1 MEKMGWAELARL
13 LAPLASLPVPFV
25 PCRATALENFREWGR
40 EGGGANS
47 RALIARLIWRGA
59 WKTAADKFWQYSVHC
74 IAIIPDHIL
83 GWSRDDVHRGRGW
96 SGREEGEGEE
106 AEERREGAA
115 GAGRGGVGRGL
126 SYSLPVTYYE
136 LIPTA
141 PVKYYC
147 KILTV
152 ICARER
158 NAGTLRARVC
168 PGAPTNCLVALSH
181 FLSARLYPSGIYFD
195 HPPPRQ
201 T

>member
-1 MEKMGWAELARL
+1 MSIAG
-13 LAPLASLPVPFV
+13 
-25 PCRATALENFREWGR
+25 
-40 EGGGANS
+40 EGG
-47 RALIARLIWRGA
+47 RG
-59 WKTAADKFWQYSVHC
+59 
-74 IAIIPDHIL
+74 
-83 GWSRDDVHRGRGW
+83 GRRGRGRRRRRG
-96 SGREEGEGEE
+96 GRE
-106 AEERREGAA
+106 RP
-115 GAGRGGVGRGL
+115 GRGGVGRGL